1 MGIFDKLF
9 SNSKADNSDVG
20 KPINT
25 DAYKKIVSIIDFNG
39 AATAQAYDCIDDP
52 AGYYEKNKDQY
63 EERSVTDGNDLNEII
78 WLGLVDIFI
87 EKDLMDE
94 MDFKVEL
101 TDFVYSINNIVSDD
115 FLTIEEEWF
124 DSEEDISTWSAIV
137 NEKWKSL
144 GYVLACMD
152 IDSDSYCTFIAK
164 IKEYD
169 ILTEVARK
177 TGHRIDSAQNM

>member
-78 WLGLVDIFI
+78 
-87 EKDLMDE
+87 
-94 MDFKVEL
+94 
-101 TDFVYSINNIVSDD
+101 
-115 FLTIEEEWF
+115 
-124 DSEEDISTWSAIV
+124 
-137 NEKWKSL
+137 
-144 GYVLACMD
+144 
-152 IDSDSYCTFIAK
+152 
-164 IKEYD
+164 
-169 ILTEVARK
+169 R
-177 TGHRIDSAQNM
+177 